1 MQEQTGPDSFCA
13 YAPDIENCVAAGDSV
28 EEAVSLFRQTV
39 ELHMQDLRAEGR
51 ELPVPRSVVSTID
64 VTDVA

>member
-1 MQEQTGPDSFCA
+1 
-13 YAPDIENCVAAGDSV
+13 V